1 MRVALI
7 GDSIRL
13 FSESFV
19 RSSLPAK
26 FEVSSPTINCKS
38 SRDVALGIQDWIPPA
53 TVDMVHINCG
63 LHDIRYDPGRNRPV
77 SSPSEYTANLRSA
90 FAYLTGIGVSVIWAT
105 STPVNKTVP
114 DSIEVPRW
122 HPADVVAYNQMS
134 VEIALSF
141 GFQINDL
148 HGRLSEA
155 AVDDLL
161 LPDGVHF
168 NRAGNE
174 LIGKHVAAAIQ
185 AAAS

>member
-19 RSSLPAK
+19 RSFLPAK
-26 FEVSSPTINCKS
+26 FEVS
-38 SRDVALGIQDWIPPA
+38 
-53 TVDMVHINCG
+53 
-63 LHDIRYDPGRNRPV
+63 
-77 SSPSEYTANLRSA
+77 
-90 FAYLTGIGVSVIWAT
+90 VIWAT
-105 STPVNKTVP
+105 ITPVNKTVP

-122 HPADVVAYNQMS
+122 HPADLVAYNQMS